1 MENDLNSMTNDEFVQ
16 YWKQK
21 AEEYA
26 SESEYVAEV
35 LKLGNEIIDK
45 KQYPRLF
52 LILEKFDQAVKDA
65 IKTDEIELPYQLR
78 GKPFWCWDLSEKSSQ

>member
-45 KQYPRLF
+45 KQYPRMF
-52 LILEKFDQAVKDA
+52 LILEKFDQAVKA
-65 IKTDEIELPYQLR
+65 GSKIDENELPYQLR
-78 GKPFWCWDLSEKSSQ
+78 CKPFWCWDLNGKE